1 MHWTHILTKKEK
13 KHLRENVTVLTG
25 MSSKQVVIN
34 ELKQCDCDECRA
46 ILAKIMSTKPTGR
59 SATYII
65 PVEPVVIPHQMLAAA
80 RTNTMGSLVDDICRK
95 LGEGG
100 LW

>member
-1 MHWTHILTKKEK
+1 MHWTHVLTKKEK

-46 ILAKIMSTKPTGR
+46 ILDKLTAKPTGR

-95 LGEGG
+95 LG
-100 LW
+100 